1 MLILVP
7 YSGFAFCEYVD
18 PNVTDIACAGLN
30 GMPLGDRKLTVQRAS
45 AGSKTGAFPEA
56 GMMPPQMPMMSKP
69 MGPSVQLQVPG
80 VSNVMEVSAGAA
92 TEVLCLMN
100 MVVEEELRDADEY
113 DDLLDDI
120 RRECAKYGALR
131 SIEIPRPIPGV
142 EVPGVGRVFLEYE
155 SVQDAINASQHLSG
169 RKFANRVVLTSYYDP
184 DKYHRRE
191 F

>member
-1 MLILVP
+1 MT
-7 YSGFAFCEYVD
+7 YCSGYAFCEYVD

-45 AGSKTGAFPEA
+45 VGSKMGTMTEA
-56 GMMPPQMPMMSKP
+56 GAMPPQMGKAF
-69 MGPSVQLQVPG
+69 GPSVQLQVPG

-92 TEVLCLMN
+92 TNVLCLMN

-120 RRECAKYGALR
+120 RRECAKYGDLR

-155 SVQDAINASQHLSG
+155 TVQDAINASQHLSG
-169 RKFANRVVLTSYYDP
+169 RKFANRVVLTSYFDP

>member
-1 MLILVP
+1 MNAFFG
-7 YSGFAFCEYVD
+7 SGFAFCEYVD

-45 AGSKTGAFPEA
+45 VGSKMGAMAEA
-56 GMMPPQMPMMSKP
+56 GAMPPQMPMGKAV
-69 MGPSVQLQVPG
+69 GPSVQLQVPG
-80 VSNVMEVSAGAA
+80 VENVMQVSAGAA

-100 MVVEEELRDADEY
+100 MVIEEELRDPDEY

-155 SVQDAINASQHLSG
+155 SVQDAVNASQHLSG

-184 DKYHRRE
+184 DKYNRRE